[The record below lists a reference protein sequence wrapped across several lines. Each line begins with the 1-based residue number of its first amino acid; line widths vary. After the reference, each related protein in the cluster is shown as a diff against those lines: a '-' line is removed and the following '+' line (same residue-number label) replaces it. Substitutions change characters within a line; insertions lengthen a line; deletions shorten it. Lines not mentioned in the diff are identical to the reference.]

1 MRTNIELDD
10 ALVEEAMRLT
20 GERTKRAVVE
30 RGLAALVRLERL
42 RRVRNG
48 RGKLVWR
55 GDLDRMR
62 ERGR

>member
-1 MRTNIELDD
+1 MRTNIVLDD
-10 ALVEEAMRLT
+10 SLVREAMELT

-42 RRVRNG
+42 RHVRRD

-55 GDLDRMR
+55 GDLERMR
-62 ERGR
+62 ERVR